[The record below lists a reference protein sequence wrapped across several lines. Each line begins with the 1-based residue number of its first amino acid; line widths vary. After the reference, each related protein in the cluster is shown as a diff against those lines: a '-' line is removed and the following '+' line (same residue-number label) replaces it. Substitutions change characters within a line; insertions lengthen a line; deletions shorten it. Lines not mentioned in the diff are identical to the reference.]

1 MTESRK
7 VSGVIVDEMTA
18 AQQTLSALNELMA
31 NEPDSIKYE
40 KMVVE
45 KDGVMIEV
53 EIPIDDID
61 LLDDMDDDEL
71 TEEGER
77 SLGIID
83 QDYDTSSGDSPKRST
98 RESMAYG
105 TFTLVENDDTQDYV
119 ITCPYTG
126 STEVYQISSNV
137 FASYETDQ
145 PFRVKI
151 DEEG

>member
-18 AQQTLSALNELMA
+18 AQQTLNALNELMG

-83 QDYDTSSGDSPKRST
+83 KDYDTSSGDSPKRST

>member
-18 AQQTLSALNELMA
+18 AQQTLNALNELMA

-105 TFTLVENDDTQDYV
+105 TFTLVENDDAQDYV